1 MRRQQSAR
9 KCEKVEENLEADSF
23 MSGLVFSGIS
33 EKEDLILW
41 FCFALV
47 WFQTEHKED
56 SEEIIVSLKHSKK
69 KKIEDR
75 RESKT

>member
-1 MRRQQSAR
+1 M
-9 KCEKVEENLEADSF
+9 N
-23 MSGLVFSGIS
+23 GLVFSGIS

-56 SEEIIVSLKHSKK
+56 SKERIISLKHIYSLFLVNVILKLRE
-69 KKIEDR
+69 IHVED
-75 RESKT
+75 TAL